1 MISWYVSSLD
11 FFSFFCL
18 AVYCSRNGVVC
29 FVVSHNLDFT
39 AHISVYITS
48 LSIYLVL
55 SVNWKL
61 TQKSWSDAGF
71 CFAIFGEMT
80 SWVLGYAS
88 IRRCIICCCFY
99 SFLWYYQ
106 LLGFCL
112 VPLIHPRLQ
121 NNAFLTPLF
130 FLHLWSEILNK
141 REVLSTTV
149 WLPWSPGHKR
159 QAR

>member
-1 MISWYVSSLD
+1 MSQVLIS
-11 FFSFFCL
+11 FPFSALQFI
-18 AVYCSRNGVVC
+18 VKEMGW

-48 LSIYLVL
+48 LSIYLVF

-61 TQKSWSDAGF
+61 SQKSWSDAGF
-71 CFAIFGEMT
+71 CFAIFGEMN
-80 SWVLGYAS
+80 SWVVGYAS
-88 IRRCIICCCFY
+88 IRRCKICCCF
-99 SFLWYYQ
+99 SFFLWYYQ
-106 LLGFCL
+106 LLVFCL
-112 VPLIHPRLQ
+112 VPLIHQELQ

-141 REVLSTTV
+141 RKILLTTIC
-149 WLPWSPGHKR
+149 LPWGPDHTR